1 MSACLTE
8 EQKRKIEENRQRAL
22 ARRAERLAAQKIAVN
37 QSAPVSSSV
46 PAEGGSNVHVPAAGK
61 EPGRENPSR
70 NGSFNSCAAGGV
82 PPPAAQ
88 SYPSN
93 TEVKCSGQNAAGA
106 LPAKADDAAA
116 PNSKFN
122 PSRTGS
128 FNLHSAGG
136 VPPPT
141 GQSTSSNT
149 EVKGSGQNAAEAL
162 PAKADSAAAANFQ
175 PNLAR
180 NFGSTA
186 APNQSHRPPAPI
198 PQTSSDG
205 GNDGAGSVKSTSNV
219 SQFYGTGSRYAAAGN
234 KTATDGR
241 EKAGGSFSDAA
252 QTKKATAGVKG
263 RCVKHAEDR
272 FRVEVGYSAE
282 LIVLFK
288 TIPSKNYDPQ
298 TKMWNFNLE
307 DYTSL
312 MSEVQR
318 LHNVSLKPLEGMEEA
333 EMPSLCISPSG
344 GAVITALLA
353 MCSSW
358 QRPSAIVKGH
368 CLLVSRSRFEV
379 EMGYHGEV
387 IGLFKQVNSRNYDTK
402 TRKWSFLLEDYQKL
416 MEAIFR
422 IQQVE
427 VEPLSRW
434 VVQAFAPQF
443 GKTSLSRAEI
453 PDVDLSSVDSKLVS
467 SLMPFQREGV
477 SFAISREGR
486 LLLADDMGLG
496 KTIQAICIAA
506 YYRKEWPLLV
516 VAPSSVRFTWA
527 EAFHRWLPS
536 VRADCINVIVTGR
549 DSQSVSLVN
558 IVSYD
563 LLGKMDKHITAN
575 FKVII
580 IDESHFLKNVK
591 TARCK
596 SAMPLLKSA
605 KRVILL
611 SGTPAMSRPAE
622 LYTQIAAVTPKF
634 FPRFHDFGHRYCDA
648 KQMPWGWDYSGS
660 CNLGELKLFL
670 EESIMIRRLKSDVL
684 SQLPS
689 KQRKMVVIAPEGM
702 NARTKAA
709 LAAAAKEMAQGFK
722 SKAQEKEALLQFYNR
737 TAEAKI
743 RCVTEYI
750 MDLLESGRE
759 KFLVFA
765 HHKLILDNVCDELGK
780 KNVGFIRIDGNTSS
794 ADRQSHCQKFQL
806 SDKISVAV
814 LSITA
819 ANMGLTL
826 SSADLVV
833 FAELFW
839 NPGVLIQAED
849 RVHRI
854 GQTNSVNVHYLVA
867 KGTADDYLWPMIQE
881 KIRIL
886 GQAGLS
892 ETNFSEMTESADYVY
907 KDPKQQTIYQ
917 LFQRSFS
924 QGGGGDDENESL
936 LLAACAEVDSVAQCE
951 SNDPKQQTIYDLFQ
965 RSSSQGRGEGD
976 EDESLLLAA
985 CAEMDSDP
993 KQQTIYDLFQRSL
1006 SQGGGDEDE
1015 SLLLEACEELD
1026 PEAPCENVC
1035 KKRKMEGFL

>member
-1 MSACLTE
+1 MSVCLTE
-8 EQKRKIEENRQRAL
+8 EQKRKIEENRQKAL
-22 ARRAERLAAQKIAVN
+22 ARRAERLAAQKNGVN
-37 QSAPVSSSV
+37 QTAPVSSNVQASIPQQFGGNVQQNKQRGFNVPPTAKELGQYNSV
-46 PAEGGSNVHVPAAGK
+46 ML
-61 EPGRENPSR
+61 NPS
-70 NGSFNSCAAGGV
+70 
-82 PPPAAQ
+82 
-88 SYPSN
+88 
-93 TEVKCSGQNAAGA
+93 K
-106 LPAKADDAAA
+106 
-116 PNSKFN
+116 
-122 PSRTGS
+122 TGS

-136 VPPPT
+136 ANRGVPAQASVGSAQNYSSPAKT
-141 GQSTSSNT
+141 DAQSSC
-149 EVKGSGQNAAEAL
+149 QNAPISL
-162 PAKADSAAAANFQ
+162 PVAPGQNFQ
-175 PNLAR
+175 PQ
-180 NFGSTA
+180 NFGATA
-186 APNQSHRPPAPI
+186 APYQNHEPSKPNSYKPVDAPP
-198 PQTSSDG
+198 
-205 GNDGAGSVKSTSNV
+205 GAGKDGPGPVKCNV
-219 SQFYGTGSRYAAAGN
+219 SQFYSNSSKYASAAGS

-241 EKAGGSFSDAA
+241 EKAGGSALDSAQAKKPGTAA
-252 QTKKATAGVKG
+252 KG

-272 FRVEVGYSAE
+272 FRVEVGYNAE
-282 LIVLFK
+282 LIALFK
-288 TIPSKNYDPQ
+288 TIPSKNYDPA
-298 TKMWNFNLE
+298 TKMWNFSLE
-307 DYTSL
+307 DYTGL

-318 LHNVSLKPLEGMEEA
+318 LQNVSLKPLEGMEDVEIR
-333 EMPSLCISPSG
+333 PVSKSSSG
-344 GAVITALLA
+344 GAVINAVLA
-353 MCSSW
+353 MCSNW

-379 EMGYHGEV
+379 DIGYHVEV
-387 IGLFKQVNSRNYDTK
+387 IGLFKQMNSRNYDTK

-416 MEAIFR
+416 MEAILR

-427 VEPLSRW
+427 VEPLPRW
-434 VVQAFAPQF
+434 VAQAFAAQF
-443 GKTSLSRAEI
+443 EKTSLSRAEI

-506 YYRKEWPLLV
+506 YYKKEWPLLV

-527 EAFHRWLPS
+527 EAFHRWLPC
-536 VRADCINVIVTGR
+536 VRPDSINVIVTGR
-549 DSQSVSLVN
+549 DSQSASLIN

-580 IDESHFLKNVK
+580 IDESHFLKNMK

-622 LYTQIAAVTPKF
+622 LYTQIAAVRPNF
-634 FPRFHDFGHRYCDA
+634 FSRFHDFGLRYCDA

-660 CNLGELKLFL
+660 CNLGELKLLL
-670 EESIMIRRLKSDVL
+670 EESLMVRRLKSDVL
-684 SQLPS
+684 SQLPA
-689 KQRKMVVIAPEGM
+689 KQRKMVVIAPEGI
-702 NARTKAA
+702 NAKTKAA

-722 SKAQEKEALLQFYNR
+722 NKGQEKEALLLFYNR

-743 RCVTEYI
+743 RCVIEYI

-765 HHKLILDNVCDELGK
+765 HHKLMLDSVCDELGK
-780 KNVGFIRIDGNTSS
+780 KNVGFIRIDGNTAS
-794 ADRQSHCQKFQL
+794 ADRQSLCQKFQF
-806 SDKISVAV
+806 SDKLSVAV

-854 GQTNSVNVHYLVA
+854 GQTNSVNIHYLVA

-892 ETNFSEMTESADYVY
+892 EANFSETTESANYIY
-907 KDPKQQTIYQ
+907 K
-917 LFQRSFS
+917 
-924 QGGGGDDENESL
+924 
-936 LLAACAEVDSVAQCE
+936 
-951 SNDPKQQTIYDLFQ
+951 DPKQQTIYDLFQ
-965 RSSSQGRGEGD
+965 RSFSQDGGTD
-976 EDESLLLAA
+976 
-985 CAEMDSDP
+985 
-993 KQQTIYDLFQRSL
+993 DL
-1006 SQGGGDEDE
+1006 DE
-1015 SLLLEACEELD
+1015 SLLLEACEEVD
-1026 PEAPCENVC
+1026 SEGQCESAP
-1035 KKRKMEGFL
+1035 KKRKIEEDDF

>member
-1 MSACLTE
+1 MSVCLTE

-22 ARRAERLAAQKIAVN
+22 ARRAERLAVQKNGTN
-37 QSAPVSSSV
+37 QSAPVSSGVQVSELGGNVQPNRPQGFNV
-46 PAEGGSNVHVPAAGK
+46 PSTKVPGQNNSF
-61 EPGRENPSR
+61 E
-70 NGSFNSCAAGGV
+70 FNSSKTGSSHLQLIGGTGGGV
-82 PPPAAQ
+82 PAQTSVGTAQ
-88 SYPSN
+88 SYSFDAR
-93 TEVKCSGQNAAGA
+93 TEAQPPCQNAPAP
-106 LPAKADDAAA
+106 LPAKVDSAAEQCFQPKSIGTMAA
-116 PNSKFN
+116 PNPSHEPPKLN
-122 PSRTGS
+122 PY
-128 FNLHSAGG
+128 
-136 VPPPT
+136 
-141 GQSTSSNT
+141 
-149 EVKGSGQNAAEAL
+149 K
-162 PAKADSAAAANFQ
+162 
-175 PNLAR
+175 
-180 NFGSTA
+180 
-186 APNQSHRPPAPI
+186 
-198 PQTSSDG
+198 SSDAPL
-205 GNDGAGSVKSTSNV
+205 GAGKDGTGPEKSTSNV
-219 SQFYGTGSRYAAAGN
+219 SQFYGTSSKYVSAAEN
-234 KTATDGR
+234 KSATDGR
-241 EKAGGSFSDAA
+241 EKAGGGGGISDTA
-252 QTKKATAGVKG
+252 QNKKPATAAKG
-263 RCVKHAEDR
+263 RCIKHAEDR
-272 FRVEVGYSAE
+272 FRVEVGYNAE
-282 LIVLFK
+282 LIALFK
-288 TIPSKNYDPQ
+288 TIPSKSYDPA
-298 TKMWNFNLE
+298 TKMWSFGLE
-307 DYTSL
+307 DYTNL

-318 LHNVSLKPLEGMEEA
+318 IQNVSLKPVEGMEDVEIPA
-333 EMPSLCISPSG
+333 LSKSSSG
-344 GAVITALLA
+344 GAVINTLLA
-353 MCSSW
+353 MCKNW
-358 QRPSAIVKGH
+358 QRPSATVKGH
-368 CLLVSRSRFEV
+368 CLIISRSRFEV
-379 EMGYHGEV
+379 EIGYHVEV
-387 IGLFKQVNSRNYDTK
+387 ISLFKQMSSRNYDTK
-402 TRKWSFLLEDYQKL
+402 TRKWSFLLEDYQNL
-416 MEAIFR
+416 IEAISR

-427 VEPLSRW
+427 VEPLPRC

-443 GKTSLSRAEI
+443 EKTSLSRAEI

-536 VRADCINVIVTGR
+536 IRADSINVIVTGR
-549 DSQSVSLVN
+549 DSQSVSLIN

-605 KRVILL
+605 KRVLLL

-622 LYTQIAAVTPKF
+622 LYTQIAAVRPNF

-660 CNLGELKLFL
+660 CNLGELKLLL
-670 EESIMIRRLKSDVL
+670 EESIMIRRLKSEVL

-689 KQRKMVVIAPEGM
+689 KQRKMVVIAPEGI
-702 NARTKAA
+702 NAKTKAV

-722 SKAQEKEALLQFYNR
+722 SKVQEKEALLQFYNR

-743 RCVTEYI
+743 RCVIEYI

-765 HHKLILDNVCDELGK
+765 HHKLVLDSVCEELGK
-780 KNVGFIRIDGNTSS
+780 KGVGFIRIDGNTSS

-806 SDKISVAV
+806 SDKINVAV

-854 GQTNSVNVHYLVA
+854 GQTSSVNIHYLVA

-892 ETNFSEMTESADYVY
+892 ETNFSEMTESANYIY
-907 KDPKQQTIYQ
+907 K
-917 LFQRSFS
+917 
-924 QGGGGDDENESL
+924 
-936 LLAACAEVDSVAQCE
+936 
-951 SNDPKQQTIYDLFQ
+951 DPKQQTIYDLFQ
-965 RSSSQGRGEGD
+965 RSFSQDGGADDAD
-976 EDESLLLAA
+976 EALLL
-985 CAEMDSDP
+985 
-993 KQQTIYDLFQRSL
+993 Q
-1006 SQGGGDEDE
+1006 
-1015 SLLLEACEELD
+1015 ACEEVDSGALC
-1026 PEAPCENVC
+1026 ESAP
-1035 KKRKMEGFL
+1035 KKRKIEDFF